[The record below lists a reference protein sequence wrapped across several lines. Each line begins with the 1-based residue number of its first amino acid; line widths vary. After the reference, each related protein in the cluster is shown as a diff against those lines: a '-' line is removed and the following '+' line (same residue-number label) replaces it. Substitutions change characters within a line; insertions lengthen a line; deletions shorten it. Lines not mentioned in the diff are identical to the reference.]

1 MNIEH
6 IDPFLRDLRDTALA
20 SLDVPAET
28 AASIEFERPPE
39 PEMGD
44 RGLPCFQLAP
54 VLKDSPPSIAE
65 DVADAMRRALSER
78 DETLIAS
85 IDAQGPYVNVSFE
98 QGRLADIVVT
108 QALEAEAFGAG
119 SVEDPQEW
127 MIEFSAPNT
136 NKPQHLGHVRNDL
149 IGESV
154 ATISEFGGHTVHRV
168 NLVNDRGIHICKSMV
183 AYQKT
188 GDGETPASTGTKGD
202 HFVGDYYVA
211 FNDLL
216 TQEYEQWQQTEE
228 AEREFEAW
236 LDEERQADRL
246 PDDLGEQRPQLREA
260 FFESFR
266 DDYFNTYSDL
276 GDEARQMLRRWEA
289 GDEDVRRLWRTMN
302 DWVLEGFD
310 ETYERLGVDFE
321 KVYFES
327 DTYEIGREVVQ
338 EGLAEGIFEKTD
350 DGAVRFDLERVG
362 MDGQKILLRS
372 DGTTVYMTQDLGTA
386 LQRFEEYDLDRLIY
400 VTGDEQDYH
409 FKVLFEILTEIY
421 PKLDGRLHHLSYG
434 MVDLPEGK
442 MKSREGTVVDA
453 DDLMDEMAELAEDAI
468 RERYDDLDEGEIARR
483 SEEIGLA
490 ALKYYMLDF
499 NPRTNV
505 KFDPKKSIDFQGRTG
520 PYCLYGYARV
530 QSIGRRLGGWPD
542 IDGDRRTEALQALGT
557 DREMEV
563 VRQLGD
569 WPSRIREAVDA
580 LDPSEVTGYLFDL
593 VKSFSS
599 LYNDPD
605 HRIVDLEGPRRDGL
619 ILLSRAVAD
628 TIELGLELI
637 GIETLEEM

>member
-1 MNIEH
+1 MNIES
-6 IDPFLRDLRDTALA
+6 IDPFLRDVRDAALA
-20 SLDVPAET
+20 SLDVPEET
-28 AASIEFERPPE
+28 AESLEFERPPE

-65 DVADAMRRALSER
+65 DVAEAMREVLADRNEILVS
-78 DETLIAS
+78 S
-85 IDAQGPYVNVSFE
+85 VDAKGPYVNITFE
-98 QGRLADIVVT
+98 PGRLADIVVT
-108 QALEAEAFGAG
+108 QALTADGFGSG
-119 SVEDPQEW
+119 SVADPQEW
-127 MIEFSAPNT
+127 MVEFSAPNT

-154 ATISEFGGHTVHRV
+154 STIAEFGGHTVHRV
-168 NLVNDRGIHICKSMV
+168 NLINDRGIHICKSMV
-183 AYQKT
+183 AYRKD
-188 GDGETPASTGTKGD
+188 GDGETPESTGTKGD
-202 HFVGDYYVA
+202 HFVGDYYVR

-216 TQEYEQWQQTEE
+216 TEEYETWQQTDD
-228 AEREFEAW
+228 AQREFDAW
-236 LDEERQADRL
+236 LDEERRAGRL

-260 FFESFR
+260 FFEGFR
-266 DDYFNTYSDL
+266 DEYFNTYSDL
-276 GDEARQMLRRWEA
+276 GDEARKMLRQWEA
-289 GDEDVRRLWRTMN
+289 GDEDVRHLWRTMN

-310 ETYERLGVDFE
+310 ETYERLGVEFE

-327 DTYEIGREVVQ
+327 DTYEIGRRVVE
-338 EGLAEGIFEKTD
+338 EGLDQGIFEKTA
-350 DGAVRFDLERVG
+350 DGAVRFDLERVDMEG
-362 MDGQKILLRS
+362 HKILLRS

-386 LQRFEEYDLDRLIY
+386 LERFEEYDLDRLIY

-409 FKVLFEILTEIY
+409 FQVLFEILGELY
-421 PKLDGRLHHLSYG
+421 PELDGKLRHLSYG

-468 RERYDDLDEGEIARR
+468 RERYDELDAEEIERR
-483 SEEIGLA
+483 SERIGLA

-542 IDGDRRTEALQALGT
+542 IGGDRRTDALQALGT

-563 VRQLGD
+563 VRHLSD
-569 WPSRIREAVDA
+569 WPGRIREAADE
-580 LDPSEVTGYLFDL
+580 LDPSEVTGYLFEL

-628 TIELGLELI
+628 TIELGLDLI
-637 GIETLEEM
+637 GIDTLEEM

>member
-1 MNIEH
+1 MNIES
-6 IDPFLRDLRDTALA
+6 IDPFLRDVRDAALA
-20 SLDVPAET
+20 SLDVSEET
-28 AASIEFERPPE
+28 AESLEFERPPE

-65 DVADAMRRALSER
+65 DVAEAMREVLADR
-78 DETLIAS
+78 DEILVS
-85 IDAQGPYVNVSFE
+85 SVDAQGPYVNITFE
-98 QGRLADIVVT
+98 PGRLADIVVT
-108 QALEAEAFGAG
+108 QALTADGFGSG
-119 SVEDPQEW
+119 SVADPQEW
-127 MIEFSAPNT
+127 MVEFSAPNT

-154 ATISEFGGHTVHRV
+154 STIAEFGGHTVHRV
-168 NLVNDRGIHICKSMV
+168 NLINDRGIHICKSMV
-183 AYQKT
+183 AYRKD
-188 GDGETPASTGTKGD
+188 GDGETPESTGTKGD
-202 HFVGDYYVA
+202 HFVGDYYVR

-216 TQEYEQWQQTEE
+216 TEEYEAWQQTDD
-228 AEREFEAW
+228 AQREFDAW
-236 LDEERQADRL
+236 LDEERRAGRL

-260 FFESFR
+260 FFEGFR
-266 DDYFNTYSDL
+266 DEYFNTYSDL
-276 GDEARQMLRRWEA
+276 GDEAREMLRQWEA
-289 GDEDVRRLWRTMN
+289 GDDDVRRLWRTMN

-310 ETYERLGVDFE
+310 ETYDRLGVDFE

-327 DTYEIGREVVQ
+327 DTYEIGRRVVE
-338 EGLAEGIFEKTD
+338 EGLDQGIFEKTA
-350 DGAVRFDLERVG
+350 DGAVRFDLERVDMEG
-362 MDGQKILLRS
+362 HKILLRS

-386 LQRFEEYDLDRLIY
+386 LERFEEYDLDRLIY

-409 FKVLFEILTEIY
+409 FQVLFEILGELY
-421 PKLDGRLHHLSYG
+421 PELDGKLRHLSYG

-468 RERYDDLDEGEIARR
+468 RERYDDLDAEEIGRR
-483 SEEIGLA
+483 SERIGLA

-542 IDGDRRTEALQALGT
+542 IDGDRRIDALQALGT

-563 VRQLGD
+563 VRHLSD
-569 WPSRIREAVDA
+569 WPGRIREAVDE
-580 LDPSEVTGYLFDL
+580 LDPSEVTGYLFEL

-628 TIELGLELI
+628 TIELGLDLI
-637 GIETLEEM
+637 GIDTLEEM